1 MTVDTHN
8 HIQANLEMLRTE
20 LERLFTLFEE
30 GFDHQTMVYEHW
42 NAKDILGHLT
52 YWHESFAR
60 NISDL
65 GMGIKP
71 TPLKGR
77 LSEVNKQS
85 VDSTQSESIETLIKR
100 LKAAQNT
107 IEAFIFDDTITLIP
121 YKKGSRDYAPAQHL
135 EVVSHH
141 IHHHIKDIQE
151 TCGKAKEQN

>member
-1 MTVDTHN
+1 MTVDAHN

-65 GMGIKP
+65 SQVI
-71 TPLKGR
+71 PLR
-77 LSEVNKQS
+77 NADTDLVP
-85 VDSTQSESIETLIKR
+85 VLIADA
-100 LKAAQNT
+100 L
-107 IEAFIFDDTITLIP
+107 L
-121 YKKGSRDYAPAQHL
+121 HL
-135 EVVSHH
+135 
-141 IHHHIKDIQE
+141 
-151 TCGKAKEQN
+151 